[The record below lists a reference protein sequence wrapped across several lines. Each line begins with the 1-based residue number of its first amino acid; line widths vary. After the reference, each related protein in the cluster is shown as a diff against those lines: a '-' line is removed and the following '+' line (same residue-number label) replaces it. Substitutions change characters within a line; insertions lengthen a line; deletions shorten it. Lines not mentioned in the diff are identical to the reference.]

1 MTALSYQG
9 ACTFIKAIWSARL
22 SRAAFGVS
30 PKARSLF
37 GVAAIVFA
45 MCVPALGQK
54 ANDSAANDKLIRE
67 GWEQERKEAQ
77 AAHAKVFKEPLM
89 VRIDP
94 AMPTVRFVCIR
105 TFHRPFCIRVFR
117 DASGPKLRVVRFAGK
132 GGYEW
137 GEPDLDE
144 TRRITE
150 DEWQKVLQA
159 AKTPDVHSPLR
170 NMTPAEDVFFYG
182 LDGSTWFLETNLQPK
197 ATFVRVWT
205 PTAFVGKEAQEKPAS
220 VNLQPLCDFG
230 MMLIKLAG
238 LPSNDPED
246 RIY

>member
-1 MTALSYQG
+1 MTTLSYQG
-9 ACTFIKAIWSARL
+9 ACTFIKAIWSARV
-22 SRAAFGVS
+22 SRAAFDVS
-30 PKARSLF
+30 PQARSLF

-54 ANDSAANDKLIRE
+54 AHDSAANDRIIRE
-67 GWEQERKEAQ
+67 AWEQERKEAQ

-89 VRIDP
+89 VKIDP

-117 DASGPKLRVVRFAGK
+117 DAAGPKLRVVRFAGK

-137 GEPDLDE
+137 GEPDLDKI
-144 TRRITE
+144 RRITE
-150 DEWQKVLQA
+150 EEWQKVLQA